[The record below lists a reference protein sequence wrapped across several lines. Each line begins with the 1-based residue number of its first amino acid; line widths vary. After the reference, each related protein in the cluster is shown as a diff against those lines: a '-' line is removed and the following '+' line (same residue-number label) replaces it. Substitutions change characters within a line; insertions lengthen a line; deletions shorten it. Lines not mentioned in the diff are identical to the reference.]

1 MAGGLGPLAELP
13 QLESLQ
19 LSGCAHEEGP
29 IDLSPLA
36 GREDLVITVTDN
48 TLIRGEDAFAPN
60 RIKIVRY

>member
-36 GREDLVITVTDN
+36 AREDLVITVANGTPV
-48 TLIRGEDAFAPN
+48 RGEDAFAPG
-60 RIKIVRY
+60 RIEFVRR